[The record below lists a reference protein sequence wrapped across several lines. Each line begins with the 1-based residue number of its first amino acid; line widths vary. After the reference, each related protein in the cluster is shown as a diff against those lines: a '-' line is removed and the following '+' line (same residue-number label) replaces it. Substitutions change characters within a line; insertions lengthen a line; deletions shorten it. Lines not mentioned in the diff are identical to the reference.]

1 MLVGCGWFVLFRFPR
16 IFFGFGMFCG
26 CSCLRHD
33 GTESSQSVVLTMVL
47 VALCVEF
54 TQEKGKVPRMVVVR
68 IRIIGYIGMTFL
80 EGLVV
85 QL

>member
-1 MLVGCGWFVLFRFPR
+1 
-16 IFFGFGMFCG
+16 
-26 CSCLRHD
+26 
-33 GTESSQSVVLTMVL
+33 MVL
-47 VALCVEF
+47 VALCVDIYAR
-54 TQEKGKVPRMVVVR
+54 KGKVPVMVVVR